1 MHDTIKNLLN
11 ERPIIIDGAWG
22 TELQK
27 QGLKPGESPE
37 ALNLE
42 HPEIV
47 EAVAASYVSAGS
59 RIIITNTFG
68 GTRFTLERHG
78 LADQVTEV
86 NQAGAQISK
95 RAAGDKALVFAS
107 VGPTGKMLMMGD
119 VTEEELLAAFSEQAQ
134 ALLAGGADGLV
145 IETMSD
151 LEEAKIALKA
161 CKSTGLPVVASMVY
175 DAGADLDRTMMGVT
189 VEQAATELT
198 EAGADVIGSNCGQGI
213 EGFVKLCATMK
224 KHTDL
229 PIWIKGNAGLPEM
242 VDGKAL
248 YKTTPA
254 EFSSF
259 AQPLL
264 DAGADFIGG
273 CCGTSPEF
281 IRTLRIFLKKD
292 GDEHSAVN
300 ARLPHGKVGF

>member
-11 ERPIIIDGAWG
+11 EHPVITDGAWG

-42 HPEIV
+42 RPEIV
-47 EAVAASYVSAGS
+47 EAVAAAYVEAGS

-68 GTRFTLERHG
+68 GTRFTLESHG
-78 LADQVTEV
+78 LADKVAEINRV
-86 NQAGAQISK
+86 GAEISK
-95 RAAGDKALVFAS
+95 RAAGDKSLVFAS

-119 VTEEELLAAFSEQAQ
+119 VTEEELFDAFSEQAQ
-134 ALLAGGADGLV
+134 ALASGGADGLV

-161 CKSTGLPVVASMVY
+161 CKATGLPVVSSMVY
-175 DAGADLDRTMMGVT
+175 DAGADFDRTMMGIP
-189 VEQAATELT
+189 VEQATKELT

-213 EGFVKLCATMK
+213 EGFVKLCEKMK
-224 KHTDL
+224 ANTDL

-242 VDGKAL
+242 VDGKAV
-248 YKTTPA
+248 YKTTPE

-259 AQPLL
+259 TQPLL

-273 CCGTSPEF
+273 CCGTSPDF
-281 IRTLRIFLKKD
+281 IR
-292 GDEHSAVN
+292 AVK
-300 ARLPHGKVGF
+300 RGLS

>member
-1 MHDTIKNLLN
+1 MHDTIAQLLN

-42 HPEIV
+42 RPEIV
-47 EAVAASYVSAGS
+47 EAVAASYVEAGS

-78 LADQVTEV
+78 LADQITDV
-86 NQAGAQISK
+86 NRAGAEISK
-95 RAAGDKALVFAS
+95 RAAGDQALVFAS
-107 VGPTGKMLMMGD
+107 LGPTGKMLVMGE
-119 VTEEELLAAFSEQAQ
+119 VTEDELLAAFTEQAA
-134 ALLAGGADGLV
+134 ALAEGGADGLV
-145 IETMSD
+145 IETMAD

-161 CKSTGLPVVASMVY
+161 CKTTGLPVVASMVY
-175 DAGADLDRTMMGVT
+175 DTGADLDRTMMGTT
-189 VEQAATELT
+189 VEQATEELT

-213 EGFVKLCATMK
+213 EGFVTLCGRMK
-224 KHTDL
+224 ACTDL

-242 VDGKAL
+242 VNGETV
-248 YKTTPA
+248 YKTTP
-254 EFSSF
+254 ETFSSF

-264 DAGADFIGG
+264 DAGADFLGG
-273 CCGTSPEF
+273 CCGTSPDF
-281 IRTLRIFLKKD
+281 IRTLK
-292 GDEHSAVN
+292 
-300 ARLPHGKVGF
+300 RLLG

>member
-1 MHDTIKNLLN
+1 MHNTIAKLLN
-11 ERPIIIDGAWG
+11 ERPVIIDGAWG

-42 HPEIV
+42 RPGIV
-47 EAVAASYVSAGS
+47 EAVAASYVEAGS
-59 RIIITNTFG
+59 RIILSNTFG
-68 GTRFTLERHG
+68 GTRFTLESHG
-78 LADQVTEV
+78 LAGQVAEI
-86 NQAGAQISK
+86 NRAGAEISK
-95 RAAGDKALVFAS
+95 RAAGDKVLVFAS

-119 VTEEELLAAFSEQAQ
+119 ATEDELLDAFSEQAQ

-161 CKSTGLPVVASMVY
+161 CKATGLPVVASMVY
-175 DAGADLDRTMMGVT
+175 DAGADFDRTMMGIPVD
-189 VEQAATELT
+189 QATKELT

-213 EGFVKLCATMK
+213 EGFVKLCAKMK
-224 KHTDL
+224 ANTDL

-242 VDGKAL
+242 VDGKAV
-248 YKTTPA
+248 YKTTPE
-254 EFSSF
+254 EFSLYV
-259 AQPLL
+259 QPLL

-273 CCGTSPEF
+273 CCGTSPDF
-281 IRTLRIFLKKD
+281 IRALKRRT
-292 GDEHSAVN
+292 A
-300 ARLPHGKVGF
+300 

>member
-1 MHDTIKNLLN
+1 MHDTIEKLLN
-11 ERPIIIDGAWG
+11 ERPTIIDGAWG

-42 HPEIV
+42 RPEIV
-47 EAVAASYVSAGS
+47 EAVAQSYVDAGS

-78 LADQVTEV
+78 LADRVGEV
-86 NQAGAQISK
+86 NQAGAAISK

-107 VGPTGKMLMMGD
+107 IGPTGKMLMMGD
-119 VTEEELLAAFSEQAQ
+119 VTEEELLDAFTEQAQ
-134 ALLAGGADGLV
+134 ALAGGGADGLV

-151 LEEAKIALKA
+151 LEEAKIALQA
-161 CKSTGLPVVASMVY
+161 CKTTGLPVVASMVY
-175 DAGADLDRTMMGVT
+175 DAGADLDRTMMGTT
-189 VEQAATELT
+189 VQQATAELT

-213 EGFVKLCATMK
+213 EGFVKLCAMMK
-224 KHTDL
+224 ASTDL

-242 VDGKAL
+242 VDGKAV

-254 EFSSF
+254 EFVSF

-273 CCGTSPEF
+273 CCGTSPDY
-281 IRTLRIFLKKD
+281 IRALKL
-292 GDEHSAVN
+292 ALV
-300 ARLPHGKVGF
+300 